1 VSQSS
6 DSAGQ
11 GAATI
16 LIVEDDERMAG
27 LMRDVLTMEG
37 YRIDMARTAEQAWQ
51 RLGTGDFGVIL
62 CDMALAGLGAPR
74 LHRRLRGQRPD
85 LVARL
90 VFVSGVGPA
99 VEAFQEIAADV
110 PVLQAPFQVEEFLQ
124 VVEGVLHAA

>member
-1 VSQSS
+1 VSQTS
-6 DSAGQ
+6 DSAAH
-11 GAATI
+11 AAASI

-37 YRIDMARTAEQAWQ
+37 YRIDVARTAERAWA
-51 RLGTGDFGVIL
+51 RLHAGEFGVIL

-74 LHRRLRGQRPD
+74 LHRQLRAERPD
-85 LVARL
+85 LAARL

-99 VEAFQEIAADV
+99 VEALEEIAEV